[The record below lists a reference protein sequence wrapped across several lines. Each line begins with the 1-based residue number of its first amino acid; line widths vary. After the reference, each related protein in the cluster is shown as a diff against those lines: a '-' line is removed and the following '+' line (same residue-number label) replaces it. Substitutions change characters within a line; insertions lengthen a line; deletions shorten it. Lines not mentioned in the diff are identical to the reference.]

1 MLRFWGEEIPNKKQY
16 KPLISNFKMKK
27 AFLVFA
33 AMVALVACNKEQ
45 KQEETTPE
53 ITQETVEQP
62 KECAVLRSY
71 VSEDGTMQFN
81 VLEENLEAETIKVM
95 DVKNNATYDL
105 TRVESASG
113 AKYADEAGN
122 ALWFK
127 GEEEFHFFQK
137 NEKGEETLVC
147 SGKMQAKAC
156 DKCPE
161 KAAQEEAKK

>member
-1 MLRFWGEEIPNKKQY
+1 
-16 KPLISNFKMKK
+16 MKK

-53 ITQETVEQP
+53 ITQETVEQQP

-95 DVKNNATYDL
+95 DVKNNVTYDL
-105 TRVESASG
+105 KRVVSASG

-137 NEKGEETLVC
+137 DEKGEETLVC
-147 SGKMQAKAC
+147 SGKIQTKACCQAEGKAC
-156 DKCPE
+156 DKCPK